1 MASHRTRRR
10 RSKKSENE
18 VYDYSK
24 LDRKVFQALGK
35 RPVPQDFAIVAGQ
48 RTGAASLWLPMLLS
62 VGRVACVVSILSL
75 FATLFFIERWP
86 KPTLLLSFP
95 DGTVRCAPAPLDP
108 ATGKPL
114 PRSSPHEARLCA
126 ALENYGGNRDTGDQ
140 E

>member
-10 RSKKSENE
+10 RSKKNENE

-35 RPVPQDFAIVAGQ
+35 RSVPQDFAIVAGQ
-48 RTGAASLWLPMLLS
+48 RTSSAALWLPLLLY
-62 VGRVACVVSILSL
+62 VAKAACAVSIVSFL
-75 FATLFFIERWP
+75 ATLLFIERWP
-86 KPTLLLSFP
+86 DPTLLLSFP

-114 PRSSPHEARLCA
+114 PRATAHEERLCA
-126 ALENYGGNRDTGDQ
+126 SLENYGSNRDTENQ
-140 E
+140 